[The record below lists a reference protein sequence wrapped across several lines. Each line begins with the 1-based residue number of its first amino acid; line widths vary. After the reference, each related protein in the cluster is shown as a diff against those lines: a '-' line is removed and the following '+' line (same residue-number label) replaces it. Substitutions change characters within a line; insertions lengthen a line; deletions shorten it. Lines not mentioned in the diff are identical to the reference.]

1 MYMKL
6 LLQSNGGFTG
16 FYSKFLLI
24 DTDSHRMVKTDG
36 VMKNGP
42 SGVKYIWDY
51 LDNEK
56 IPDIDDFGNSL
67 CQDFDYDI
75 SLLECFLPTAKIVTN
90 ESFTMDDINY
100 DVYLSSENVPYRKF
114 RLNSTSY
121 LENDAL
127 SAKLRKLFQ
136 TFL

>member
-1 MYMKL
+1 MKL
-6 LLQSNGGFTG
+6 LLQSNGGFSG
-16 FYSKFLLI
+16 FYSKFILI
-24 DTDSHRMVKTDG
+24 DTDLHKMVKTDG
-36 VMKNGP
+36 LMKDGLT
-42 SGVKYIWDY
+42 GIKYIWDY
-51 LDNEK
+51 IDNEK
-56 IPDIDDFGNSL
+56 IPDIDDFGKTL
-67 CQDFDYDI
+67 CRDFNYDI
-75 SLLECFLPTAKIVTN
+75 SLLECFLPTAKVVTN

-114 RLNSTSY
+114 RLNSSSY

>member
-1 MYMKL
+1 MKL

-24 DTDSHRMVKTDG
+24 DTDSHKMVKTDG
-36 VMKNGP
+36 IMKDDLT
-42 SGVKYIWDY
+42 SIKYIWDY
-51 LDNEK
+51 LENEK
-56 IPDIDDFGNSL
+56 IPDIDDFDKSL
-67 CQDFDYDI
+67 SQDFNYDI
-75 SLLECFLPTAKIVTN
+75 SLLECFLPTAKVVTD
-90 ESFTMDDINY
+90 ESFIMDDINY

-114 RLNSTSY
+114 RLNSSSY
-121 LENDAL
+121 LENNAL

>member
-1 MYMKL
+1 MKL
-6 LLQSNGGFTG
+6 LLQSNGGFSG
-16 FYSKFLLI
+16 FYSRFILI
-24 DTDSHRMVKTDG
+24 DTDLHKMVKTDG

-42 SGVKYIWDY
+42 SSVKYIWNY
-51 LDNEK
+51 LDSEK
-56 IPDIDDFGNSL
+56 IPNIDDFDKSL

-75 SLLECFLPTAKIVTN
+75 SLLECFLPTAKVITN
-90 ESFTMDDINY
+90 ESVTMDDINY

-114 RLNSTSY
+114 RLNSSSH

-136 TFL
+136 TLL

>member
-1 MYMKL
+1 MKL

-24 DTDSHRMVKTDG
+24 DTDSHRMAKTDG

-75 SLLECFLPTAKIVTN
+75 SLLECFLPTAKVITN
-90 ESFTMDDINY
+90 ESMTMDDINY
-100 DVYLSSENVPYRKF
+100 DVYLSSVNVPYRKF
-114 RLNSTSY
+114 RLNSSSH

-127 SAKLRKLFQ
+127 GAKLRKLFQ
-136 TFL
+136 TLL

>member
-1 MYMKL
+1 MKL
-6 LLQSNGGFTG
+6 LLQFNGGFAG

-24 DTDSHRMVKTDG
+24 DTDSHKMVKTDG
-36 VMKNGP
+36 IMKDDLT
-42 SGVKYIWDY
+42 SIKYIWDY
-51 LDNEK
+51 LENEK
-56 IPDIDDFGNSL
+56 IPDIDDFDKLL

-90 ESFTMDDINY
+90 ESFIMDDINY

-114 RLNSTSY
+114 RLNSSSY

-127 SAKLRKLFQ
+127 SAKLRKVFQ

>member
-1 MYMKL
+1 MKL
-6 LLQSNGGFTG
+6 LLQSNGGFSG
-16 FYSKFLLI
+16 FYSRFILI
-24 DTDSHRMVKTDG
+24 DTDLHKMVKMDG

-42 SGVKYIWDY
+42 SSVKFIWDY
-51 LDNEK
+51 LDGKK
-56 IPDIDDFGNSL
+56 IPDIDDFNKSL

-75 SLLECFLPTAKIVTN
+75 SLLECFLPTAKVITN
-90 ESFTMDDINY
+90 ESMIMDDINY

-114 RLNSTSY
+114 RLNSSSH

-136 TFL
+136 TLL